1 MTANKLWYTRPAQAW
16 TEALPV
22 GNGRLGAM
30 IYGRVEEEVISL
42 NEESLWYGGPK
53 DRTNPEAAAS
63 LPEVRRLL
71 MEGRVTEAQEL
82 AHMGL
87 TPIPKYAG
95 PYQPLGDLR
104 IWFAEHEPDAGTYR
118 RELDLA
124 TGLCRVEYATQ
135 GAGCTRELFASAPA
149 GVLACRLTTAH
160 PEGLNFR
167 FHLGRRPFDE
177 GAAPDGPDAVLMQG
191 RCGPDGVRY
200 AALAG
205 VSAEGGT
212 VRTIGD
218 FVHVAGAAEATIYV
232 AAQTSFRH
240 GDPAAVCRRQVEEAR
255 RKGYE
260 AVKAE
265 HGADYMPLFARMS
278 LELGTPDADIR
289 LLPTDERLDRVREG
303 GEDPEL
309 LALFFQYGR
318 YLLLASSRPGTL
330 PANLQGI
337 WNNDY
342 QPPWECNYTLNIN
355 LQMNYWPAEVCN
367 LKECHEPLFEFIDRL
382 VANGRETARKLYG
395 CRGFV
400 AHHNSNLW
408 AESGING
415 MLPRAAVWPMGGV
428 WLALHLWEHY
438 RFGGDRHF
446 LARRAYPVMKEAA
459 QFLLDYM
466 TEDGKGGL
474 LTGPSVSPENKY
486 MLSGGK
492 IGYLCMAPAMD
503 IQLTRTLFG
512 AVREAGG
519 VLARE
524 RDAGA
529 ADRPEPGC
537 LDGGANGATAFHG
550 PPAGMAPYAGEREA
564 PGAAQ
569 PEPPPSGGAGGP
581 TVSTEARVTG
591 AKVRSGGHAAAREH
605 AAPPAEAEWMER
617 LTAAE
622 SRLPQPATGS
632 HGQLLEWLGD
642 EEEADPG
649 HRHISHLFGLF
660 PGELISPVRTPAL
673 AEAARVTL
681 ERRLA
686 GGSGHTGWS
695 RVWIAHYW
703 ARLRNGDEAH
713 RHLTALL
720 RHATDP
726 NLFTEHPPFQID
738 GNLGGTSAAA
748 EMLLQSQEGM
758 LDLLPALPSAWPCGR
773 VKGLRARGGY
783 EADLEWER
791 GLLTAGRVAASVA
804 GTLRIGYKLPF
815 TACLNGMKAAGESR
829 FSESCGLYVTDIEHE
844 AHAVVEIRF

>member
-1 MTANKLWYTRPAQAW
+1 MSANKLWYTRPAQAW

-22 GNGRLGAM
+22 GSGRLGAM
-30 IYGRVEEEVISL
+30 IYGRPAEELISL
-42 NEESLWYGGPK
+42 NEDSLWYGGPK
-53 DRTNPEAAAS
+53 DRTNPEAAAA

-82 AHMGL
+82 AHVGL

-104 IWFAEHEPDAGTYR
+104 IWFGEHEPEAGTYC

-124 TGLCRVEYATQ
+124 KALCRVEYTSQ
-135 GAGCTRELFASAPA
+135 GAGYTRELFASAPA
-149 GVLACRLTTAH
+149 GVLVLRLATTH
-160 PEGLNFR
+160 PEGLSFR

-177 GAAPDGPDAVLMQG
+177 GAAPDGPHAVLMQG

-212 VRTIGD
+212 VRTAGD
-218 FVHVAGAAEATIYV
+218 FVLVKGAAAATIYV

-240 GDPAAVCRRQVEEAR
+240 ENPAAVCRRQVAEAV

-260 AVKAE
+260 AVKRE
-265 HGADYMPLFARMS
+265 HEADYAPLFARMS
-278 LELGTPDADIR
+278 LELDTPDNDVR
-289 LLPTDERLDRVREG
+289 LLSTDKRLDRVREG
-303 GEDPEL
+303 GEDPGL

-337 WNNDY
+337 WNADY

-367 LKECHEPLFEFIDRL
+367 LSECHEPLFDFIDRL
-382 VANGRETARKLYG
+382 VENGRETARSLYG

-400 AHHNSNLW
+400 VHHNSNLW

-438 RFGGDRHF
+438 RFGGDEDF
-446 LARRAYPVMKEAA
+446 LARRAYPVMIEAA
-459 QFLLDYM
+459 RFLLDFM
-466 TEDGKGGL
+466 TEDGQGGL

-486 MLSGGK
+486 VLPGGK
-492 IGYLCMAPAMD
+492 SGYLCMAPAMD
-503 IQLTRTLFG
+503 IQLARTLFG
-512 AVREAGG
+512 AVREAAE
-519 VLARE
+519 L
-524 RDAGA
+524 
-529 ADRPEPGC
+529 
-537 LDGGANGATAFHG
+537 L
-550 PPAGMAPYAGEREA
+550 AGEREA
-564 PGAAQ
+564 SGTAWPERTPSCSADGTEPAA
-569 PEPPPSGGAGGP
+569 
-581 TVSTEARVTG
+581 EASATC
-591 AKVRSGGHAAAREH
+591 AHAAVREY
-605 AAPPAEAEWMER
+605 AALPAEAALLEE

-622 SRLPQPATGS
+622 ARLPQPATGR

-642 EEEADPG
+642 EEEEDPG

-660 PGELISPVRTPAL
+660 PGELISPFRTPDL
-673 AEAARVTL
+673 AQAARVTL
-681 ERRLA
+681 EHRLA

-703 ARLRNGDEAH
+703 ARLREGEEAH

-720 RHATDP
+720 RHAADP

-748 EMLLQSQEGM
+748 EMLLQSHEGF
-758 LDLLPALPSAWPCGR
+758 LDLLPALPSAWPSGR

-783 EADLEWER
+783 EADMEWEDGR
-791 GLLTAGRVAASVA
+791 LIQGRITASLP
-804 GTLRIGYKLPF
+804 GTLRVGYKRPF
-815 TACLNGMKAAGESR
+815 TASR
-829 FSESCGLYVTDIEHE
+829 DGTEMTGKCDFSGSNGLYVMEIEHG
-844 AHAVVEIRF
+844 AHTVVDIRL

>member
-1 MTANKLWYTRPAQAW
+1 MSANKLWYTRPAQAW

-22 GNGRLGAM
+22 GSGRLGAM
-30 IYGRVEEEVISL
+30 IYGRTAEELISL
-42 NEESLWYGGPK
+42 NEDSLWYGGPK
-53 DRTNPEAAAS
+53 DRTNPEAAAAM
-63 LPEVRRLL
+63 PEVRRLL
-71 MEGRVTEAQEL
+71 MEGHVIEAQEL
-82 AHMGL
+82 AHVGL

-104 IWFAEHEPDAGTYR
+104 IWFGEHEPEAGTYR

-124 TGLCRVEYATQ
+124 TALCRVEYTSQ
-135 GAGCTRELFASAPA
+135 GAGYTRELFASAPA
-149 GVLACRLTTAH
+149 GVLVLRLTTTH
-160 PEGLNFR
+160 PEGLSFR

-177 GAAPDGPDAVLMQG
+177 GAAPDGPHAVLMQG

-212 VRTIGD
+212 VRTAGD
-218 FVHVAGAAEATIYV
+218 FVLVKGAAAATIYV

-240 GDPAAVCRRQVEEAR
+240 EEPADVCRRQVAEAV

-260 AVKAE
+260 AVKME
-265 HGADYMPLFARMS
+265 HEADYAPLFARMS
-278 LELGTPDADIR
+278 LELDTPDDDAR
-289 LLPTDERLDRVREG
+289 LLPTDKRLDRVREG
-303 GEDPEL
+303 GEDPGL

-337 WNNDY
+337 WNADY

-367 LKECHEPLFEFIDRL
+367 LSECHEPLFDFIDRL
-382 VANGRETARKLYG
+382 VENGRETARNLYG

-400 AHHNSNLW
+400 VHHNSNLW

-438 RFGGDRHF
+438 RFGGDEDF

-459 QFLLDYM
+459 RFLLDFM
-466 TEDGKGGL
+466 TEDGQGGL

-486 MLSGGK
+486 VLPGGK
-492 IGYLCMAPAMD
+492 SGYLCMAPAMD
-503 IQLTRTLFG
+503 IQLARTLFG
-512 AVREAGG
+512 AVREVAA
-519 VLARE
+519 VLTDGRAM
-524 RDAGA
+524 GA
-529 ADRPEPGC
+529 EQPEPGRIGVC
-537 LDGGANGATAFHG
+537 ADGDAAAYRGV
-550 PPAGMAPYAGEREA
+550 PAGSAPNADERET
-564 PGAAQ
+564 PGAAL
-569 PEPPPSGGAGGP
+569 PEQPPPGSAKGPALSAEASAAGAH
-581 TVSTEARVTG
+581 A
-591 AKVRSGGHAAAREH
+591 AVRGHAAL
-605 AAPPAEAEWMER
+605 PAEAAWLEE

-622 SRLPQPATGS
+622 ARLPQPATGR

-642 EEEADPG
+642 EEEEDPG

-673 AEAARVTL
+673 AQAARVTL

-703 ARLRNGDEAH
+703 ARLREGEEAH

-720 RHATDP
+720 RHAADP

-748 EMLLQSQEGM
+748 EMLLQSHEGF
-758 LDLLPALPSAWPCGR
+758 LDLLPALPSAWPGGG

-783 EADLEWER
+783 EADMEWEGGR
-791 GLLTAGRVAASVA
+791 LTQGRITASLA
-804 GTLRIGYKLPF
+804 GTLRVGYKRPF
-815 TACLNGMKAAGESR
+815 TAYRDGTKMTGKCD
-829 FSESCGLYVTDIEHE
+829 FSGVHGLYMMEIEHG
-844 AHAVVEIRF
+844 AHTVVEIRL

>member
-42 NEESLWYGGPK
+42 NEESLWYGGSK
-53 DRTNPEAAAS
+53 DRTNPEAAAA

-71 MEGRVTEAQEL
+71 MEGRVIEAQEL

-124 TGLCRVEYATQ
+124 TGLCRVEYVWR

-149 GVLACRLTTAH
+149 GVLACRLTTDH

-200 AALAG
+200 AALVS

-218 FVHVAGAAEATIYV
+218 FVHVGGAAEATIYV
-232 AAQTSFRH
+232 AAQTSFRY
-240 GDPAAVCRRQVEEAR
+240 GDPAAVCRRQVKEAR

-265 HGADYMPLFARMS
+265 HGADYMPLFARMG

-289 LLPTDERLDRVREG
+289 LLPTVERLDRVREG

-318 YLLLASSRPGTL
+318 YLLLASSRPGSL

-367 LKECHEPLFEFIDRL
+367 LKECHEPLFDFIDRL

-400 AHHNSNLW
+400 VHHNSNLW

-438 RFGGDRHF
+438 RFGRDRRF
-446 LARRAYPVMKEAA
+446 LAHRAYPVMKEAA

-466 TEDGKGGL
+466 TEDGEGGL

-486 MLSGGK
+486 VLPGGK

-503 IQLTRTLFG
+503 IQLVRTLFG
-512 AVREAGG
+512 AVREAAD

-524 RDAGA
+524 RDARGA
-529 ADRPEPGC
+529 NRPEPGC
-537 LDGGANGATAFHG
+537 MDGGAGSATAFDG
-550 PPAGMAPYAGEREA
+550 PPADLAPYAGEREA

-569 PEPPPSGGAGGP
+569 PEPPPSRGADGP
-581 TVSTEARVTG
+581 TVSAEARVTG
-591 AKVRSGGHAAAREH
+591 DKARCGGHAAAREH
-605 AAPPAEAEWMER
+605 AAPPGEAEWLGR
-617 LTAAE
+617 LSAAE

-673 AEAARVTL
+673 AEAARVSL

-703 ARLRNGDEAH
+703 ARLRDGDEAH

-720 RHATDP
+720 RHAADP

-758 LDLLPALPSAWPCGR
+758 LDLLPALPSAWPSGR

-815 TACLNGMKAAGESR
+815 TVYLDGKKAAGKSR
-829 FSESCGLYVTDIEHE
+829 FSESCGLYVTDVEHE
-844 AHAVVEIRF
+844 AHTVVEIRL